1 VDLSKSVPSAK
12 NGTLAAILLT
22 RGLLL
27 LSLGATHSVR
37 YSDGPDAIIQ
47 DSYWHRWAR
56 LLKQQTW
63 IIADRLPT
71 NENKQSVYVF
81 VLQKTREVCR
91 LFTKKQTEVI
101 RLQTD

>member
-1 VDLSKSVPSAK
+1 MQVMQLSYEFILMDLSKSFPRAK

-27 LSLGATHSVR
+27 PPLGQHIQ

-56 LLKQQTW
+56 LLKQQTS
-63 IIADRLPT
+63 IIVYCLLFAD
-71 NENKQSVYVF
+71 Q
-81 VLQKTREVCR
+81 
-91 LFTKKQTEVI
+91 
-101 RLQTD
+101 